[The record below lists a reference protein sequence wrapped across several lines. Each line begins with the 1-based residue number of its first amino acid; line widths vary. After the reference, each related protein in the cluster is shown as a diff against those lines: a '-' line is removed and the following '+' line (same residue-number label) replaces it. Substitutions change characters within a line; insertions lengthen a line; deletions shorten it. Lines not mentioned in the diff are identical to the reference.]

1 MASPANTSG
10 NARSKR
16 ARSEDSLEEYNR
28 FAELRAKNRQ
38 RNRRARKKQTY
49 GCDAEEWASAI
60 AECSPAEVRALHDFA
75 LAAELEDAFDV
86 VSKHGSAAA
95 TPRQRKLINDYEFK
109 ARQENLYPARLS
121 PEEQKKRGKK
131 QTWYDPWSPLDPNFT
146 QDADSRINKRGHV
159 WRGSDVINK
168 ELESETAGLING
180 KRFQKARTETG
191 LRSTGDDML
200 WRIITAVPRHANGGK
215 RRTDE
220 RGRQVK
226 KKQLLAGPHKDCR
239 RRYSSK
245 MAALDGTYL
254 STTDLLT
261 LMRIDLDKEFESY
274 EDLLQELLDMVAFG
288 DLPLLPHFIA
298 WTPDDRFPGRLFGA
312 HLIFLLPANR
322 GVWGKGVHRVVYDA
336 AVAGLTYALKRLG
349 ADPGGIANPT
359 DFRNPI
365 GPHNDYRTPNRDVFM
380 SCGEISSRLKVK
392 ASRASM
398 MRQMSIEA
406 MEAAG
411 QEHENSQRFW
421 CWAFEVVFKLAVQAF
436 HVKKFDPRRSDYDW
450 EAFRDYLVEATL
462 EILPS
467 ELGPRNGR
475 ERASCEKAVRTRA
488 TTVAIEFDPDNL
500 SRGVDRGAC
509 AGIIPSN
516 ASRQQKH
523 KMGGE
528 YGRSKRVQNTR
539 DAILEAYRHAL
550 AHGLDVTDV
559 SIAEL
564 SRRNRRTVANY
575 RHLLSVAQT
584 ELGEVH
590 PIHENL
596 VQNLEDVGEV
606 ATATKIERH
615 VKLSDYVV
623 RLPISQGKAPITLS
637 SIGWQFSYREGGN
650 LVIGPYSNKPSQP
663 PTRGSYPDQIS
674 YVEAIHSW
682 AARQAKLRDH
692 RPDPVCGYKPGG
704 QLSWDQTASIPLVSL
719 YSDCPAD
726 DSVDHRGAAGTGNQ
740 EEPAATMPQL
750 SGCSNEDVVGDEY
763 QMQRRRGWDSRGD
776 GQDCPEALEQD
787 CPTL

>member
-1 MASPANTSG
+1 MASQANTSG

-16 ARSEDSLEEYNR
+16 ARSEDSLEEYKR

-49 GCDAEEWASAI
+49 GCDADEWASAI
-60 AECSPAEVRALHDFA
+60 ARCSQAEVRALHDFA
-75 LAAELEDAFDV
+75 LAAELEEAFEV
-86 VSKHGSAAA
+86 VSRHGSAAA
-95 TPRQRKLINDYEFK
+95 TPRQRKLINDYEFN
-109 ARQENLYPARLS
+109 ARQENLYPVRLS

-146 QDADSRINKRGHV
+146 QGGNSRTKKRGYV
-159 WRGSDVINK
+159 WRGSDVINA
-168 ELESETAGLING
+168 ELNSHTAGLINN
-180 KRFQKARTETG
+180 KRFQKARIE
-191 LRSTGDDML
+191 LSFRSDGDDML
-200 WRIITAVPRHANGGK
+200 WRIITAVPKHANGGK
-215 RRTDE
+215 RKTDE
-220 RGRQVK
+220 HGRLVK

-239 RRYSSK
+239 RRYASK

-261 LMRIDLDKEFESY
+261 LMRIDLDKEFDSY
-274 EDLLQELLDMVAFG
+274 EDLLQELLDMVEFG
-288 DLPLLPHFIA
+288 DLPLLPHFIV

-349 ADPGGIANPT
+349 ADPGGIANPA

-365 GPHNDYRTPNRDVFM
+365 GPHNDYRTTNRDVFM
-380 SCGEISSRLKVK
+380 SCGEINSRLKVK

-436 HVKKFDPRRSDYDW
+436 HAKKFDPRRSDYDW

-467 ELGPRNGR
+467 ELGPRTER

-509 AGIIPSN
+509 AEIIPRN

-528 YGRSKRVQNTR
+528 YGRTKRVQSTR
-539 DAILEAYRHAL
+539 EAILEAYRHAL
-550 AHGLDVTDV
+550 IHGLDITDV

-564 SRRNRRTVANY
+564 ARRNRRTVANY
-575 RHLLSVAQT
+575 RHLLSVAQA

-596 VQNLEDVGEV
+596 VQNLEDADELT
-606 ATATKIERH
+606 TAPKAERH

-623 RLPISQGKAPITLS
+623 RLPISQEDIRGKAPITLS
-637 SIGWQFSYREGGN
+637 STGWQFSYREGGN

-663 PTRGSYPDQIS
+663 PTRGSYQDLIS
-674 YVEAIHSW
+674 YVEAIHIW

-692 RPDPVCGYKPGG
+692 RPDPLCGYKPGG
-704 QLSWDQTASIPLVSL
+704 QPSWDQTTSIPLVSV
-719 YSDCPAD
+719 YADCPAD
-726 DSVDHRGAAGTGNQ
+726 DSVDHSGAGTGNQ
-740 EEPAATMPQL
+740 EEPAATMLQL
-750 SGCSNEDVVGDEY
+750 SGCSGEAVAGVKCE
-763 QMQRRRGWDSRGD
+763 MQRRGGWVA
-776 GQDCPEALEQD
+776 EATVKAIQKRS
-787 CPTL
+787 T